1 LQAGQFLDQSEVR
14 PPLEPQRPTG
24 HLGASTYQH
33 DHGQGFSA
41 PHARYDDPGSHDSSV
56 AGPPPQSDPVAGK
69 ARLASIRMSR
79 DESVIGKLGTVV
91 HPIRPGKPGEVV
103 VHIRGGTET
112 YMAYSDTD
120 LPEQAE
126 VVVIGQRSARTVE
139 VTPFNC

>member
-1 LQAGQFLDQSEVR
+1 
-14 PPLEPQRPTG
+14 
-24 HLGASTYQH
+24 
-33 DHGQGFSA
+33 
-41 PHARYDDPGSHDSSV
+41 
-56 AGPPPQSDPVAGK
+56 
-69 ARLASIRMSR
+69 MSR

-91 HPIRPGKPGEVV
+91 HPIKSGKPGEVV

-139 VTPFNC
+139 VTPFNT